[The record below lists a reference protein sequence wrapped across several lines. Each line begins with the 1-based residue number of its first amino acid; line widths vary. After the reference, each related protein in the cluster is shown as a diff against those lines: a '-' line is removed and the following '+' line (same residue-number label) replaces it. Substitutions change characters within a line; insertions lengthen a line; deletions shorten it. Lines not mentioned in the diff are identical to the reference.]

1 MLIATDLDG
10 TFLAGSPSH
19 KATLY
24 RFITHDPHT
33 QLAYVTGRG
42 LPLVLP
48 LLDEPELA
56 RPDYIICDVGATL
69 TDGDG
74 TLISPLMRE
83 VTDRWPGE
91 HVIAKALADLPG
103 LQRQEQPQARRVS
116 FYCSADAVTAEV
128 AERVQALGC
137 DLLYSA
143 ERYLDVLPPGVNKGS
158 SLRRLVAHLDL
169 DPEQVLVA
177 GDTLNDLSMF
187 THGFKGVCVGES
199 EPALLQATAGLSH
212 VFHATAPG
220 CDGILQALRHFN
232 MRAPA
237 A

>member
-10 TFLAGSPSH
+10 TFLAGSPAQ
-19 KATLY
+19 KEKLY
-24 RFITHDPHT
+24 RFITQDSHT

-48 LLDEPELA
+48 LLEEPDLA

-69 TDGDG
+69 TDRTGA
-74 TLISPLMRE
+74 LLHPLMRE

-91 HVIAKALADLPG
+91 DAIVQALADIPG

-116 FYCSADAVTAEV
+116 FYCSADAVTTTV

-143 ERYLDVLPPGVNKGS
+143 DLYLDVLPPGVNKGS
-158 SLRRLVAHLDL
+158 SLRRLVQHLGL
-169 DPEQVLVA
+169 DPEHVLVA

-199 EPALLQATAGLSH
+199 EPALLQATAGLGH
-212 VFHATAPG
+212 VFHASAPG
-220 CDGILQALRHFN
+220 CDGILQALQHFD
-232 MRAPA
+232 MRYPA

>member
-10 TFLAGSPSH
+10 TFLAGSPAQ
-19 KATLY
+19 KEKLY
-24 RFITHDPHT
+24 RFITQDSHT

-48 LLDEPELA
+48 LLEEPDLA

-69 TDGDG
+69 TDRHGA
-74 TLISPLMRE
+74 LLHPLMRE

-91 HVIAKALADLPG
+91 DTIVQALADIPG

-116 FYCSADAVTAEV
+116 FYCSADAVTTTV

-143 ERYLDVLPPGVNKGS
+143 DLYLDVLPPGVNKGS
-158 SLRRLVAHLDL
+158 SLRRLVQHLGL

-199 EPALLQATAGLSH
+199 EPALLQATAGLDH
-212 VFHATAPG
+212 VFHASAPG
-220 CDGILQALRHFN
+220 CDGILQALQHFN
-232 MRAPA
+232 LRDPA